1 MKEDET
7 HQLPVISNQHFR
19 VATVSDA
26 PIPKNAIIGEL
37 NFVTVVFLRVFAELT
52 LHTRRRQAPNCSP
65 ISHLEILH
73 IASDFGNYPSY
84 FMSGCKNY
92 VYIYITR

>member
-37 NFVTVVFLRVFAELT
+37 DFVTVVFLRVFAELT

-73 IASDFGNYPSY
+73 IASDLGYYPSY